1 MNANDMIAEIVKA
14 EAAMRTAEWQIEMMY
29 VDLAALRR
37 CLLEL
42 AYMAE
47 EYGIKLSG
55 MTKHSQDTIVQ
66 ARLGGF
72 KYEQ

>member
-1 MNANDMIAEIVKA
+1 MDINDVIATIVKA
-14 EAAMRTAEWQIEMMY
+14 DTAMRTAEWQIEMMHK
-29 VDLAALRR
+29 DIAALRR

-47 EYGIKLSG
+47 EYGIKLSD

-72 KYEQ
+72 SYEQ

>member
-1 MNANDMIAEIVKA
+1 MDVNEMIATIVKA
-14 EAAMRTAEWQIEMMY
+14 DTAMRTAEWQIEMMHK
-29 VDLAALRR
+29 DIAALRR

-47 EYGIKLSG
+47 EYGIKLSD

>member
-1 MNANDMIAEIVKA
+1 MNASEIIAEIVKA
-14 EAAMRTAEWQIEMMY
+14 EAAMRTAQWQIDMMHK
-29 VDLAALRR
+29 DIAALRR

-47 EYGIKLSG
+47 EYGIKLSD

-72 KYEQ
+72 SYEQ

>member
-1 MNANDMIAEIVKA
+1 MDINDVIATIVKA
-14 EAAMRTAEWQIEMMY
+14 DTAMKTAEWQIDMMHK
-29 VDLAALRR
+29 DIASLRR

-47 EYGIKLSG
+47 EYGIKLSD

-72 KYEQ
+72 TYES

>member
-1 MNANDMIAEIVKA
+1 MDINDVIATIVKA
-14 EAAMRTAEWQIEMMY
+14 DTAMKTAEWQIEMMHK
-29 VDLAALRR
+29 DIAALRR

-47 EYGIKLSG
+47 EYGIKLSD

-72 KYEQ
+72 TYES

>member
-1 MNANDMIAEIVKA
+1 MDINDVIATIVKA
-14 EAAMRTAEWQIEMMY
+14 DTAMKTAEWQIDMMHK
-29 VDLAALRR
+29 DIAALRR

-47 EYGIKLSG
+47 EYGIKLSD

-72 KYEQ
+72 SYEQ